1 MKKIIMETSIHG
13 KRGPQKVITY
23 GYNTKV
29 AGLNVI
35 RVMGPEKEFCII
47 QEKTGLSLG
56 VYFTAYTKAI
66 RFANNYLIDFDFNR
80 NAKEISWD
88 YDLRKCIMDAIERKD
103 KQDGISC

>member
-1 MKKIIMETSIHG
+1 MKKTIMETSIHG

-35 RVMGPEKEFCII
+35 RVVGEDKEFCII
-47 QEKTGLSLG
+47 HAKTGLSFG
-56 VYFTAYTKAI
+56 IYFIAYTKAI
-66 RFANNYLIDFDFNR
+66 NFANKYLIDFDFNR
-80 NAKEISWD
+80 SAREISWD